1 MSDRTFRFLFYI
13 PILSLCLFS
22 FSLAANRY
30 VSASATGA
38 MDGTFAHP
46 FSTIQAASD
55 VTNPGDTVFIMNGMY
70 TNSWYNG
77 IVVNITR
84 SGSASAWIVYIA
96 YPAHHPKL
104 QFNGWGGIYVTGASY
119 IEINGLEIVGNNAA
133 MDSATAFA
141 DRADGNNCLT
151 SGNGIMSYQSGTSPY
166 PHHIVIR
173 KCIVRD
179 CGGGGISA
187 QTTDYI
193 TIEQNTVYNN
203 AWYSPYDCSGISLGW
218 NSNYDN
224 DTTHY
229 RVFVRRNQCFS
240 NKNCVPAIQ
249 GGTVPTDGEGIII
262 DIQDGTAGNVPAYTG
277 RMLLEN
283 NVVFNNGGD
292 GITLFKPNHVDVI
305 NNTAYMNDRTA
316 AINRGQI
323 FPNQGKN
330 TRILNNIMFAPA
342 GRYIM
347 QDCCPNANLT
357 VDYNMYWSGG
367 GSPLS
372 SLIGKTG
379 THDKKADPLFVN
391 PSVDPA
397 VADFHLKAGSPAID
411 SGMSAGA
418 PATDFD
424 GNARPWGAGIDMGA
438 YEFGAGSSMRP
449 SPARVTPASPVI
461 AMFRDLRAGCVRIR
475 LASQGDIAI
484 FSVNGSLAA
493 SFTNVTAAAWNTA
506 AAARGVYFVN
516 AVAGG
521 ARISKTL
528 LVVK

>member
-1 MSDRTFRFLFYI
+1 MSHFTYRVLSVA
-13 PILSLCLFS
+13 ILSLCLVS
-22 FSLAANRY
+22 FPQAANHY
-30 VSASATGA
+30 ISTSASGT
-38 MDGTFAHP
+38 MDGTLAHP

-55 VTNPGDTVFIMNGMY
+55 VTNPGDTVFIMNGTY
-70 TNSWYNG
+70 TNSWWNG
-77 IVVNITR
+77 NVVNITR
-84 SGSASAWIVYIA
+84 SGSASARIVYTA

-104 QFNGWGGIYVTGASY
+104 QFNGWGGIYITGASY
-119 IEINGLEIVGNNAA
+119 IEVSGLEIAGNNSNI
-133 MDSATAFA
+133 DSATAFA

-173 KCIVRD
+173 KCIVHD
-179 CGGGGISA
+179 CGGGGIST
-187 QTTDYI
+187 QTTNYI

-218 NSNYDN
+218 NSNYNN
-224 DTTHY
+224 DTTNY
-229 RVFVRRNQCFS
+229 RVFVRRNICFS
-240 NKNCVPAIQ
+240 NKNCIPAIQ

-292 GITLFKPNHVDVI
+292 GITLFKTNHVDVI
-305 NNTAYMNDRTA
+305 NNTAWLNDRTA
-316 AINRGQI
+316 EINRGQI
-323 FPNQGKN
+323 FPNQCKN

-357 VDYNMYWSGG
+357 VDYNIFWSSG

-391 PSVDPA
+391 PSADPF

-411 SGMSAGA
+411 SGTSAGA
-418 PATDFD
+418 PGADFD
-424 GNARPWGAGIDMGA
+424 GNVRPWGAGIDMGA
-438 YEFGAGSSMRP
+438 YEYGAGSAVRP
-449 SPARVTPASPVI
+449 AHAPGAAGHSAI
-461 AMFRDLRAGCVRIR
+461 AVSHNFRSCCVRIR
-475 LASQGDIAI
+475 LASRGDVAI
-484 FSVNGSLAA
+484 FAMDGSLAA
-493 SFTNVTAAAWNTA
+493 SFTNVTAADWKPVA
-506 AAARGVYFVN
+506 AAGGVYLVKATIN
-516 AVAGG
+516 GKCIS
-521 ARISKTL
+521 ARLPMLK
-528 LVVK
+528 